1 MVKEKSLLKV
11 SNVFSWDKMKIIWEY
26 FRFYKVFH
34 SIWNAVINLFT
45 DHKRIFFFQ
54 ILRNWEAQDA
64 KLLTDH
70 LIRPFQYLLFIWSIF
85 TTEFDWNMYTFSY
98 QLL

>member
-45 DHKRIFFFQ
+45 DHKRIFFSKFLETGK
-54 ILRNWEAQDA
+54 LRMQ
-64 KLLTDH
+64 
-70 LIRPFQYLLFIWSIF
+70 
-85 TTEFDWNMYTFSY
+85 SY
-98 QLL
+98 